1 MSNGA
6 NGATDAPA
14 RPETKLPAGAI
25 VPGVDDGQGGAP
37 VETLCAELARL
48 LGRRLASDG
57 RHETSIAGLTLWRFS
72 HSTEPMHAL
81 QEPGVYVVAQGRK
94 QATVGDETYLT
105 SPAKR

>member
-1 MSNGA
+1 MRIGILGSGLMGGKLGTLLA
-6 NGATDAPA
+6 RAGHDVVFSYSRAPN
-14 RPETKLPAGAI
+14 K
-25 VPGVDDGQGGAP
+25 
-37 VETLCAELARL
+37 LARL

-94 QATVGDETYLT
+94 LATVGDETYLT